1 MFRGLRLLCCGLLMR
16 IPTHQLLAEPWE
28 PEGWGLGGGVSRVG
42 SECYGPHLLTQTGHV
57 SPLKAGGVLLGPW
70 AQPAREERLGGG
82 AGPLKPQQ
90 ATSHRSWPAAP
101 CAVASSAE
109 TTLQT
114 GSRAL
119 LTSLLHVAGVGVLCT
134 QGTPQPQVLSTG
146 VVGGTRWWLVEGQP
160 QPRG

>member
-82 AGPLKPQQ
+82 ARGP
-90 ATSHRSWPAAP
+90 
-101 CAVASSAE
+101 
-109 TTLQT
+109 
-114 GSRAL
+114 
-119 LTSLLHVAGVGVLCT
+119 
-134 QGTPQPQVLSTG
+134 
-146 VVGGTRWWLVEGQP
+146 
-160 QPRG
+160 